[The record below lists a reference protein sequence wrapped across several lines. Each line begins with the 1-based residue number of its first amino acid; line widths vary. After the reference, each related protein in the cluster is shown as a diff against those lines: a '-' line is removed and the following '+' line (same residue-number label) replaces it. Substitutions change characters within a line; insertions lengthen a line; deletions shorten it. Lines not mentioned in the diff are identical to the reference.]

1 MVRNLKMLGTIT
13 AAHLGLTAA
22 EGANDMNAMNQMP
35 PMMPGAPGQNM
46 PKLFQAEK
54 ENLALVTHDW
64 ICDDVEE
71 RVLAL
76 YGLAY

>member
-1 MVRNLKMLGTIT
+1 
-13 AAHLGLTAA
+13 
-22 EGANDMNAMNQMP
+22 MNAMQQMGGMP
-35 PMMPGAPGQNM
+35 TMPGAPGQNM

-54 ENLALVTHDW
+54 ENLALVQHAW